1 MTASDTRTVP
11 TLVLLFWSHPKRS
24 IAPLRRGNLLT
35 HPARSDDV
43 RFLSLLPPMHTIT
56 HKQAMATQLSIGF
69 CYSWSIM
76 NDPLTRMIGVV
87 APASGDWALQ

>member
-1 MTASDTRTVP
+1 MLPTHTPCPFSALLHDVSFAFASFR
-11 TLVLLFWSHPKRS
+11 SHS
-24 IAPLRRGNLLT
+24 
-35 HPARSDDV
+35 H
-43 RFLSLLPPMHTIT
+43 FT

-87 APASGDWALQ
+87 APASSDWALQ